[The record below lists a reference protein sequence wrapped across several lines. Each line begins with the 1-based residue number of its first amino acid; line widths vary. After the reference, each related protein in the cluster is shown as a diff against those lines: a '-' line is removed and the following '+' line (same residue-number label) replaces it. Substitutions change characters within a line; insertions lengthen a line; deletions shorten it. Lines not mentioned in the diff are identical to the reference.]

1 MINEVKVECFLSV
14 AKTLSFTK
22 ASKQLYI
29 SQQAVSKHIA
39 NLEKDIG
46 HKLIDR
52 THHNVELTYAGEK
65 FFLFFSNA
73 ASKYSLLQSELTDG
87 QNNEADLASDIRIG
101 YQNWMN
107 FGGAPGEAL
116 ATLKKEFS
124 DIHLIGERH
133 SPSELLRRLEYGNLD
148 IILIHKRFL
157 GGNPSIDSAPL
168 FETQMIVAAS
178 EENPL
183 ATSDASYKTFSKEPL
198 LIDALDGESNDHA
211 IRRAQFECKRF
222 GFVPRNIIVVPNR
235 DSIYTEAES
244 NRGVFFG
251 SSKGQT
257 PPSLKIIKYPTDILE
272 TICCA
277 WKKDAQNSFIKKYI
291 RILQKTYLESD
302 DQFRLFLMI
311 FPTHILF

>member
-1 MINEVKVECFLSV
+1 MINEIRVECFLCV

-39 NLEKDIG
+39 NLEEDMG
-46 HKLIDR
+46 LKLIDR
-52 THHNVELTYAGEK
+52 SNHRVELTYAGEK

-73 ASKYSLLQSELTDG
+73 ASKYSLLRNELLEHKNIDEESTSE
-87 QNNEADLASDIRIG
+87 IHIG
-101 YQNWMN
+101 YQNWMS
-107 FGGAPGEAL
+107 FGEAPGKAL
-116 ATLKKEFS
+116 TLLRKDYPEIK
-124 DIHLIGERH
+124 LVGERH
-133 SPSELLRRLEYGNLD
+133 SPSELLRRVEYGDLD

-157 GGNPSIDSAPL
+157 EESTRIDSEPL

-183 ATSDASYKTFSKEPL
+183 ATEDASYKTFSNEPL
-198 LIDALDGESNDHA
+198 LIDALEGESNEHA
-211 IRRAQFECKRF
+211 VQRAQFECRRF
-222 GFVPRNIIVVPNR
+222 GFVPRSIIVVPNR
-235 DSIYTEAES
+235 DSIYSEAES

-257 PPSLKIIKYPTDILE
+257 PPNLKIIKYPTDILE

-277 WKKDAQNSFIKKYI
+277 WQKNSKNSIIKKYVP
-291 RILQKTYLESD
+291 ILQKTYLESD
-302 DQFRLFLMI
+302 D
-311 FPTHILF
+311 